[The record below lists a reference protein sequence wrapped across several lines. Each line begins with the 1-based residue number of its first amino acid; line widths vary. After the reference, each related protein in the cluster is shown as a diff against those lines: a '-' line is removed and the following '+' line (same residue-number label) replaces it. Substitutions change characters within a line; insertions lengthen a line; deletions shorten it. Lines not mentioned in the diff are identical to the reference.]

1 MASLGGLADAGVI
14 RVEAWRDPVV
24 EALGHDPRSLYVET
38 FWLPVLGPS
47 TTWLLRR
54 LAISLESSPDGC
66 AVNLAETSRALGL
79 GDRSGRNA
87 PFMRTLA
94 RAIDFEM
101 ARPAGPCVLEVRTKL
116 PPLARRHLAR
126 LPESLR
132 HEHEVTE
139 SAAPIAPHPS
149 IDEMRRRGRQLALSL
164 VDLGEDEAAA
174 ERQLM
179 KWRFHPGLAR
189 ECARWA
195 AASRSGTVQVAARAG
210 GATVRVDHGG
220 AGAMSGALG

>member
-1 MASLGGLADAGVI
+1 MSSLASLADRDVI
-14 RVEAWRDPVV
+14 KVEPWRDPVV

-54 LAISLESSPDGC
+54 LAACLEASPTTC
-66 AVNLAETSRALGL
+66 AINLAETSRALGL

-87 PFMRTLA
+87 PFMRAIA
-94 RAIDFEM
+94 RTIDFEM
-101 ARPAGPCVLEVRTKL
+101 ARLAGPGAIGVRTVL

-126 LPESLR
+126 LPQSLR
-132 HEHEVTE
+132 DEHELLERT
-139 SAAPIAPHPS
+139 SAATSDPS

-179 KWRFHPGLAR
+179 RWRFHPALAR

-195 AASRSGTVQVAARAG
+195 AEARSAAAQ
-210 GATVRVDHGG
+210 A
-220 AGAMSGALG
+220 SGALAAPEGIPVTVGSTASQ